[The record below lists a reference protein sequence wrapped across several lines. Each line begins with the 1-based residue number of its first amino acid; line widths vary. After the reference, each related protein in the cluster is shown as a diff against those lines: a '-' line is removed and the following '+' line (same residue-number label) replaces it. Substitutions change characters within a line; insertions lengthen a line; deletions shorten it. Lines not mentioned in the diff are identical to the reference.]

1 MNFEKSDK
9 ILEVK
14 LHRNKPFFLYIDEY
28 SYEKNRIEPVELS
41 VNESRVD
48 KIRIV
53 DEKIKKY
60 VADRIEYDGDLIA
73 NEDGLV
79 DFIELLD
86 SFLRILLIADR
97 EYRDIIREGGLL
109 GGYSAEIFFREERKG
124 KVKYLKIT
132 TLQSRKEVFLN
143 TYDCKVIV
151 SKFRKAYSNCIMR
164 EFLDATSW

>member
-1 MNFEKSDK
+1 MEFEGLNK
-9 ILEVK
+9 IEIK
-14 LHRNKPFFLYIDEY
+14 LRCNKPFFLYIDEY
-28 SYEKNRIEPVELS
+28 VYGKRRVEPVELS
-41 VNESRVD
+41 ANNSKLD

-53 DEKIKKY
+53 DEEIKKY

-73 NEDGLV
+73 NEDGLL

-97 EYRDIIREGGLL
+97 EYEDVVREDGLL
-109 GGYSAEIFFREERKG
+109 GGYSAKIVFRKERGG

-132 TLQSRKEVFLN
+132 TLQSRKEVFLD
-143 TYDCKVIV
+143 TYDCKAIV

-164 EFLDATSW
+164 EFL